1 MAMPMNQG
9 SGPQW
14 ANPNPVST
22 QSTVMLQ
29 EEEFFAPLCKFF
41 LLRGDLQIP
50 NEETYRITGNL

>member
-22 QSTVMLQ
+22 QSTAMLQ
-29 EEEFFAPLCKFF
+29 EEEFFAPLCKLL
-41 LLRGDLQIP
+41 LLRGDLQFQ
-50 NEETYRITGNL
+50 TKKRIV